1 MKIHGKY
8 MTRKDIEVLKANMAE
23 ELGISMA
30 TNAQDI
36 LLALSIAILAD
47 VFGFGEVR
55 INRFTNA
62 YNDLCE
68 SMGVGTDS
76 IDTIKANIEDVYG
89 DVFRKQTTD

>member
-8 MTRKDIEVLKANMAE
+8 MTSKEIEALKANMAE

-55 INRFTNA
+55 INRFTDA
-62 YNDLCE
+62 YNKLCE
-68 SMGVGTDS
+68 SMGVGRDS
-76 IDTIKANIEDVYG
+76 IDTIKVNIKENFG
-89 DVFRKQTTD
+89 DVFRT